1 MAYAT
6 VADVKAYLKGVEL
19 DVLGT
24 SAEQDAALA
33 QATEVAGDHVERRA
47 NRSFTPVSETRVFD
61 GSGTERLVIPD
72 LLALAG
78 WEVDGVGRDGTEL
91 RRYPLWGLP
100 TLWLVLREGVFPKGR
115 ANVAVTGI
123 WGYAM
128 TPPAAVAQATALY
141 AACDVLARAGGGEG
155 RRDDGGHAG
164 VAVAAVRAGGVRL
177 RGGAVSPGRRPHP
190 DDVPPPHAR
199 LNAPRRRRRRRPA

>member
-141 AACDVLARAGGGEG
+141 AACDVLARLAAAK
-155 RRDDGGHAG
+155 DGGTT
-164 VAVAAVRAGGVRL
+164 AVTQASLSQRYERGAYAFEGERYRLAADRIL
-177 RGGAVSPGRRPHP
+177 MTYRRPTL
-190 DDVPPPHAR
+190 V
-199 LNAPRRRRRRRPA
+199 